1 MGECFSFAMVNM
13 YTKEKRFINGKP
25 KSTKNEVL
33 YIGQAV
39 FLALL
44 SGLIFTTMAD
54 VIIR

>member
-1 MGECFSFAMVNM
+1 MVNM
-13 YTKEKRFINGKP
+13 YTKEKRLINGKP